1 MNKRRAI
8 VCLAAGKSQLI
19 VIRKAQEFG
28 FAVIA
33 VDRNPQAIGFD
44 LADERIVASTYE
56 ARPILE
62 HLEKVAAG
70 YTLKAVVNRSAGPPV
85 ITAAELSEQ
94 LGLPGISPNVARLV
108 IDKGFLMEHCR
119 RAGLPVPFGRT
130 IAEADNINEPE
141 FSFPCVIKPALSLLG
156 KGGVRVVSNYADLP
170 EAIEQAR
177 SASFAGRVVVES
189 FVPGY
194 NVSLIGFVRAGFLE
208 PLVLVDELN
217 GADEASCVHGAGM
230 AVPSRFLGRTEERLI
245 IDTAKTIVNHFEL
258 DTTVCCMSFRCDFG
272 GHPKLI
278 EIHLDMGGDLIL
290 DQLLPESTSFDVLA
304 HFIGGLA
311 GEHRSTPPVNLSPTA
326 LLYGKGE
333 GLVSERPFRLLQA
346 SSREALEEQILS
358 IEKNICA

>member
-1 MNKRRAI
+1 MNKRLAI
-8 VCLAAGKSQLI
+8 VCLAAGKSQMI
-19 VIRKAQEFG
+19 VIRKAQELG

-62 HLEKVAAG
+62 HLEKLSAR

-108 IDKGFLMEHCR
+108 IDKGLLMERCR
-119 RAGLPVPFGRT
+119 RADLPVPFGRT
-130 IAEADNINEPE
+130 ISEVDNINEPD
-141 FSFPCVIKPALSLLG
+141 FYFPCVIKPALSLLG
-156 KGGVRVVSNYADLP
+156 KSGVRVVSSYADLSESIL
-170 EAIEQAR
+170 EAR
-177 SASFAGRVVVES
+177 YASFAGKVVVES

-194 NVSLIGFVRAGFLE
+194 NVSLIGFVQSGKLV

-217 GADEASCVHGAGM
+217 GADVASRVHGAGM
-230 AVPSRFLGRTEERLI
+230 AVPSRFQGRIEERFI
-245 IDTAKTIVNHFEL
+245 IDTAKTIVKYLEL

-272 GHPKLI
+272 GSPTLI

-290 DQLLPESTSFDVLA
+290 DHLLPASTSFDFLA
-304 HFIGGLA
+304 HFIEGLV
-311 GEHRSTPPVNLSPTA
+311 GKYISVPMINVSPVA
-326 LLYGKGE
+326 ILYDKGE
-333 GLVSERPFRLLQA
+333 GLLSERSFQLLQA
-346 SSREALEEQILS
+346 AP
-358 IEKNICA
+358 